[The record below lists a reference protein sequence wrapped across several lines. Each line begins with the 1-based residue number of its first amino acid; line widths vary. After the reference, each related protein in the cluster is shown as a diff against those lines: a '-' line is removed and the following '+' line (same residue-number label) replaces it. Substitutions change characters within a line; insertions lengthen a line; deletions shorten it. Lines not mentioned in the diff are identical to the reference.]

1 MTCPHCHKTIDNALL
16 ASELGKVGGKKS
28 RRTLTREQAQ
38 AMQRAKKKTDDNKK
52 KQLNVV
58 MPLSS

>member
-1 MTCPHCHKTIDNALL
+1 MKCPHCHKTIDNALL

-38 AMQRAKKKTDDNKK
+38 MMQKCKKKAD
-52 KQLNVV
+52 KQEVKND
-58 MPLSS
+58 SQKN

>member
-1 MTCPHCHKTIDNALL
+1 MTCPYCHKQIDTALL

-38 AMQRAKKKTDDNKK
+38 MMQRAKIKIK
-52 KQLNVV
+52 KQEVIK
-58 MPLSS
+58 